1 MKSPREL
8 NIKNFQDN
16 YLLNC
21 FFNLSINLSIF
32 PLFLLKKDVNV
43 DLCSWAIQIPTTRM
57 SNILKLPS
65 CFLISL
71 QSIFVGLGSFENWI
85 EVFTIIPDLPLSVEL
100 RILISPDGKE
110 ANLIEYISDTNLLI
124 RFIYS
129 VFWTESKFL
138 L

>member
-1 MKSPREL
+1 M
-8 NIKNFQDN
+8 
-16 YLLNC
+16 
-21 FFNLSINLSIF
+21 F

-57 SNILKLPS
+57 SKILNLPS

-100 RILISPDGKE
+100 RILKSPDGKE
-110 ANLIEYISDTNLLI
+110 TNLIE
-124 RFIYS
+124 
-129 VFWTESKFL
+129 
-138 L
+138 